1 MAAIDDKN
9 QVGVAEH
16 EIRVTDTAPV
26 NRPPVGTLDADDS
39 VDSGQTMTFTA
50 NVSDPDGDVLVYHWQ
65 RPDGF
70 TGTIG
75 DSRSITLTAPRVS
88 SDQRVTARAVV
99 MDGRGSSWQ
108 GDKPLTVKAAPAQ
121 GICDDEAPWS
131 PTRIY
136 QVYGEPVV
144 YNDKLYKQNFYNLNR
159 PPDAHSGATG
169 QPWHPGVACR

>member
-1 MAAIDDKN
+1 MTKTFIAPVTTGRYTVQMAAIDDNN
-9 QVGVAEH
+9 QVEVAEH
-16 EIRVTDTAPV
+16 EIRVMDTAPV

-88 SDQRVTARAVV
+88 SDLSVTARAVV

-108 GDKPLTVKAAPAQ
+108 GDKTLTVKAAPDQ
-121 GICDDEAPWS
+121 GGCGRINAWSASEVYRTSGEA
-131 PTRIY
+131 
-136 QVYGEPVV
+136 VA
-144 YNDKLYKQNFYNLNR
+144 YKGMF
-159 PPDAHSGATG
+159 
-169 QPWHPGVACR
+169 